1 MSSEGYVLTA
11 GDDQLCFLWSLL
23 GQCIGRFGPNTFNVS
38 DPTTWVKP
46 SQIRYEKS
54 LLAKNKTK
62 LKKDVVR
69 DINYVLRE
77 REVLRTADMLLKEK
91 LEPSP
96 TVHETHTIESLMVIP
111 LNVLLVFGISVLC
124 LFVYLR
130 DITLSSKSVVKQRPR
145 VASLFI
151 ISVLFILFAHI
162 FNVVILFFCFRQFQ
176 ILN

>member
-96 TVHETHTIESLMVIP
+96 TVHETHTIESLMVI
-111 LNVLLVFGISVLC
+111 L
-124 LFVYLR
+124 
-130 DITLSSKSVVKQRPR
+130 
-145 VASLFI
+145 
-151 ISVLFILFAHI
+151 
-162 FNVVILFFCFRQFQ
+162 
-176 ILN
+176 